1 MTDLEISEIFLVGIL
16 QIIWIA
22 WINPLMP
29 DGNRKVTH
37 T

>member
-1 MTDLEISEIFLVGIL
+1 MTDLQISEIFLVGIL

-22 WINPLMP
+22 WINPLMH
-29 DGNRKVTH
+29 GGKKKVTH